1 MSKDLRVLL
10 VEDLQ
15 DDALLLE
22 RELRRHGYEPVLH
35 RVDSAAQLT
44 QALAETVWDV
54 VITDHNLPGFSSEA
68 ALDLVRQVDKDV
80 PVIILSGTIGED
92 LAVAAMKAGAADY
105 IMKDNLARLVPAIE
119 REVRDAAVR
128 RAHRQA
134 EATIYHLAYHD
145 SLTGLTNRVQFERKL
160 AEALDESRE
169 LDTHHALLY
178 LDLDQFKVVNDTCG
192 HVAGDELLKQVA
204 LLLHAKVRES
214 DTVARLGGDEF
225 GILLKNCPLDRARHL
240 GSELLAVLNDFRFCW
255 LGKTFNIGGSIGLV
269 PINRDSGSLTDIMG
283 RADVA
288 CYAAKDFG
296 RNRIHLFQEDDV
308 ELARRQGEMHWVARI
323 NAALE
328 QDRFELHWQRI
339 DALGPTRRPAF
350 REILLRLRDGSGV
363 LIGPGAFLPA
373 AERYNLAPALDRW
386 VVRRLLEYVARH
398 PETAS
403 GAAPSFFVNLS
414 GATLNDVGFDAYL
427 RELLRDTRL
436 PGALLCFEI
445 TETAAIANLSRALD
459 FIHAIRAEGCRF
471 ALDDFG
477 SGLSS
482 FTYLKTL
489 PVDYLKIDGAFVR
502 DIVRDPMDRAIV
514 EAIHRIGH
522 TVGLKTVAEFVEET
536 SIVSELTRLGV
547 DYAQGYGLHRPEP
560 LSDDPQRHAPACD
573 TPRAEAVVLPG
584 TGPSGSTMKRYP
596 LLGPR

>member
-1 MSKDLRVLL
+1 MNKELRVLL
-10 VEDLQ
+10 VEDSL

-35 RVDSAAQLT
+35 RVDNAAQLT

-54 VITDHNLPGFSSEA
+54 VITDHNLPGFSSRV
-68 ALDLVRQVDKDV
+68 ALELVRQVDKDV

-92 LAVAAMKAGAADY
+92 VAVAAMKAGAADY

-145 SLTGLTNRVQFERKL
+145 PLTGLTNRAQFEGKL
-160 AEALDESRE
+160 TEALGESRE
-169 LDTHHALLY
+169 HGTHHALLY

-204 LLLHAKVRES
+204 RLLQAKVRES

-225 GILLKNCPLDRARHL
+225 GIILRNCPLDRARHIA
-240 GSELLAVLNDFRFCW
+240 GEILAAINDFRFCW

-269 PINRDSGSLTDIMG
+269 TIDRESGSMTDVLG

-288 CYAAKDFG
+288 CYAAKDLG

-328 QDRFELHWQRI
+328 QERFELYGQRI
-339 DALGPTRRPAF
+339 YALHPERRPAF
-350 REILLRLRDGSGV
+350 HEILLRLRDDSGSLV
-363 LIGPGAFLPA
+363 RPGAFVPA

-398 PETAS
+398 PETAN
-403 GAAPSFFVNLS
+403 GTAPSFFVNLS
-414 GATLNDVGFDAYL
+414 GATLNDAGFDTFL
-427 RELLRDTRL
+427 RTLLRDTKL

-477 SGLSS
+477 AGLSS
-482 FTYLKTL
+482 FAYLKTL

-522 TVGLKTVAEFVEET
+522 TVGLKTVAEYVEEDG
-536 SIVSELTRLGV
+536 ILSELIHLGV
-547 DYAQGYGLHRPEP
+547 DYAQGNGLHRPEP
-560 LSDDPQRHAPACD
+560 LESLVAHEMGCH
-573 TPRAEAVVLPG
+573 
-584 TGPSGSTMKRYP
+584 
-596 LLGPR
+596 